1 MKTMQQTWKRFL
13 ATMALASAINSN
25 SDAVSAADSTQPAG
39 TSATASA
46 RSVGRGGIQSA
57 ASANVATPP
66 ARACFG
72 VDPRLRQ
79 RYGINPMPGAPIGPT
94 PAPKSPIDPNRKR
107 NHQPIGPHRLPG
119 GVL

>member
-46 RSVGRGGIQSA
+46 RSVGRGTVSKA
-57 ASANVATPP
+57 PP
-66 ARACFG
+66 VRTSQHRRRACFG

-79 RYGINPMPGAPIGPT
+79 RYGINPCPALRRPT
-94 PAPKSPIDPNRKR
+94 PAPTVQSTRIGRKVISHWTASSSR
-107 NHQPIGPHRLPG
+107 